1 MILLGKL
8 LISNFE
14 SVRESKVLE
23 KVIVKYKN
31 FYKYFEKVFYMLN
44 IKKIK

>member
-1 MILLGKL
+1 MTLLGKL

-23 KVIVKYKN
+23 KATVKYKN
-31 FYKYFEKVFYMLN
+31 LYKYFEKVFYMLN
-44 IKKIK
+44 TKKIK